1 MSKILQMTME
11 LTFRDQSQMAQELV
25 CSTMERTAVGML
37 ESDLVDSAPETTPA
51 IQAAAGV
58 KAEAGLMTS
67 SQAPLLT
74 IL

>member
-1 MSKILQMTME
+1 MTME

-37 ESDLVDSAPETTPA
+37 ELDLVDSAPETTPA
-51 IQAAAGV
+51 TQAAAGV

-67 SQAPLLT
+67 SQEPLLT